1 MRHFY
6 CKEMCNAGPETR
18 QAVRGFSPTTQ
29 PMRPTAV
36 RPSSG
41 AHTCERS
48 RLCVVSTARPRSAGK
63 SAPKKCGSQH
73 FPDHLYRRC
82 SLFVCLSVY
91 LCLSVCLPACLPAYL
106 PVRVCLSASQHACR
120 QVEMKGDTLKVFYSA
135 SH

>member
-6 CKEMCNAGPETR
+6 CKEMCNAGPETI

-48 RLCVVSTARPRSAGK
+48 RLCVVSTAPCPHPRGSHVLLLRRPTTCADSMPRPLAALRGV
-63 SAPKKCGSQH
+63 QN
-73 FPDHLYRRC
+73 
-82 SLFVCLSVY
+82 SLS
-91 LCLSVCLPACLPAYL
+91 
-106 PVRVCLSASQHACR
+106 
-120 QVEMKGDTLKVFYSA
+120 
-135 SH
+135 